1 MKFDRYK
8 VKADAYCPELKP
20 KSNPEDMKKIK
31 ELYSDLE
38 ERLKG
43 IEPTFDKC
51 GVEKFVITFVKKGG
65 IADEPED

>member
-38 ERLKG
+38 ARLKG
-43 IEPTFDKC
+43 IEQAFDKC
-51 GVEKFVITFVKKGG
+51 SVEKFVITFVKKGG

>member
-1 MKFDRYK
+1 MKFDQYK

-31 ELYSDLE
+31 ELYSNLE
-38 ERLKG
+38 NRLKG
-43 IEPTFDKC
+43 IEQEFDKC
-51 GVEKFVITFVKKGG
+51 SVEKFVITFVKKGG